1 MVTVELRRSGFAQWT
16 YEAAVDGSNVLWTL
30 ALIPVAFLGNVLT
43 HVFVFRC
50 GWTLHIY
57 ANGRHRKVRYRRKAD
72 ALADIDRQ
80 RALAAA
86 IPPPEPTKRPTRGGS
101 LRRPW

>member
-16 YEAAVDGSNVLWTL
+16 YEAAVDGS
-30 ALIPVAFLGNVLT
+30 NVLT